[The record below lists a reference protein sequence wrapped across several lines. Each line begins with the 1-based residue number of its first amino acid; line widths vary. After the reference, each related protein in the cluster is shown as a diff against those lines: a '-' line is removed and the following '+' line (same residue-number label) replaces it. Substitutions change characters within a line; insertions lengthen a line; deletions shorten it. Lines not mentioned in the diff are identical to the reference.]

1 MSTAIDPGLDLER
14 LRRAYARDA
23 MWYSR
28 SLTEENLMESY
39 AQGTQRAITLESFRV
54 IRTMRPDIQCFNEIL
69 IQYPRPGE
77 NPDKPGRVVPD
88 NMIVVHPEPIENF
101 GSWMMPIQKIIPT
114 LVMEY
119 VSDSNT
125 RKDYEASYAKYEEF
139 VQAPFYL
146 IFDPDEQTL
155 VVNRL
160 ARGKYL
166 QLVPNAEGRL
176 PIAELELEV
185 AILEGWVRFWFRG
198 ELVPLAPDLAIQ
210 SREDREARVL
220 AERERDAANKRA
232 DTANKRADDANRERE
247 TALARAAELEA
258 ELAKLRNT
266 AK

>member
-1 MSTAIDPGLDLER
+1 MSTAVDSGMDLER
-14 LRRAYARDA
+14 LRRVYARDA
-23 MWYSR
+23 MSYSR

-39 AQGTQRAITLESFRV
+39 AQGTQRKITVQSFDV

-69 IQYPRPGE
+69 IQYLRPGE

-88 NMIVVHPEPIENF
+88 NMVVVHPEPIENF
-101 GSWMMPIQKIIPT
+101 GSWMMPIRKIIPT

-139 VQAPFYL
+139 VQAPYYL
-146 IFDPDEQTL
+146 VFDPDEQKL
-155 VVNRL
+155 DVFRL

-166 QLVPNAEGRL
+166 ELLPNAEGRL
-176 PIAELELEV
+176 PISELELEV

-210 SREDREARVL
+210 AREDREARVL

-232 DTANKRADDANRERE
+232 DA
-247 TALARAAELEA
+247 ALARAAAAEA
-258 ELAKLRNT
+258 ELAKLREQLNNP
-266 AK
+266 K